1 MKTCSYCGPPG
12 LEFEI
17 PDLSQNSSS
26 SSSSSTSS
34 SSTSSSLNLG
44 LSDIEDGDPV
54 SIGKDR
60 TPQPV
65 KTKDEI
71 ILEDLP
77 DEEDITIVVP
87 ENTVLM
93 PIGVVSIII
102 ESLKDTLPIQDNSI
116 IFNEKRLAVGKG
128 HEWSKN
134 DDRLLQAVEHGE
146 VDKVSSLLTKKGVNA
161 VKLDSEGKSAL
172 HLAAAKGQTDC
183 LGIFLSHGV
192 DVTILDA
199 SGCSAL
205 HLAAKNSHLECVKK
219 LIKQG
224 KSSVEGVDNIGRT
237 ALHYAAASGSLP
249 VVQLLCEDRSPLN
262 VKDAEGCTPLL
273 LSAHNSHSDVCKL
286 LMDHG
291 ADINACDKNGRTAV
305 MLASENNSLSIVE
318 ILIQHG
324 ADLSLVDTLGNDA
337 LQYSTL
343 SGSKEIKNLL
353 QAVLSKLSSDSA
365 SWQHS
370 GPDLRRPIQVG
381 SWNILSLQHDDHLPL
396 LLEELRKLCIS
407 VAELSEVRTPGT
419 GQISVGGYT
428 FYWSGRSDGCHTQ
441 GRVAVTVV
449 DWLLPMVSD
458 VTPFNERIMRL
469 RLQHSLGALSVVS
482 VYAPTAEEEQ
492 KSIQL
497 KEEIEKLNEE
507 KCTLLEAIEDLKHTL
522 NNNPLQKTQTHQT
535 EEDMELSALD
545 TSRHSSIDSN
555 ASYHS
560 TAADFNQSLEVHETC
575 ALEVNKRATKTDAS
589 GDKHDGN
596 KSITEVEVE
605 FKKLQAALQEMQ
617 VKFKQ
622 SELEKE
628 HLQNVLMSQ
637 SAKDTNK
644 TCVADG
650 EKLHELEMKLQETE
664 SKYEEAMKELM
675 AYKSQ
680 KIYEAGRSEDV
691 SQKNNLIEDRK
702 EMEQITNTDK
712 VQHNYLETIKHLEE
726 KLATVEARVSEEE
739 FEAMKN
745 SYNTRLESIQLE
757 RSLLLEK
764 YSEAQEEIKML
775 QGALK
780 GTVSVEQAASDFEEM
795 KTEMNRKVEEL
806 QRQLLELTHLYAGA
820 KSEVNALQDRLALK
834 EKDVELSE
842 QKKKDFVSR
851 DYHERT
857 VTDLSKSITELQE
870 KLSDIG
876 TRYHQAM
883 AEIVQLQNESE
894 AQKDR
899 YMLISEHTQA
909 VSVLGSAVH
918 NLEAQVETLKEQVSQ
933 KQEEVDILQTH
944 LSEQK
949 ASLREDSV
957 IKATQEELKK
967 SLEAEMNQLK
977 VKLEE
982 AQKCQEEVSLEN
994 SRAKEEILKL
1004 KSEKHSIQNVAETRE
1019 LENRELQSKYKE
1031 AQELASNLK
1040 KQVETCSKLKED
1052 KENKIDELTK
1062 EVSKLKDALNSL
1074 SQLSYTTS
1082 TPKRQNQQVDLLQ
1095 QQVKQLQ
1102 LQLSVSKIF

>member
-1 MKTCSYCGPPG
+1 MK
-12 LEFEI
+12 
-17 PDLSQNSSS
+17 
-26 SSSSSTSS
+26 
-34 SSTSSSLNLG
+34 
-44 LSDIEDGDPV
+44 
-54 SIGKDR
+54 
-60 TPQPV
+60 
-65 KTKDEI
+65 
-71 ILEDLP
+71 
-77 DEEDITIVVP
+77 
-87 ENTVLM
+87 
-93 PIGVVSIII
+93 
-102 ESLKDTLPIQDNSI
+102 SLKAKFRKSD
-116 IFNEKRLAVGKG
+116 G

-353 QAVLSKLSSDSA
+353 QAVLSKLSSDSEDKTPPKLKQNCQ
-365 SWQHS
+365 SCDFSSPVFITPSQT
-370 GPDLRRPIQVG
+370 P
-381 SWNILSLQHDDHLPL
+381 LSSK
-396 LLEELRKLCIS
+396 EMIFSELHFK
-407 VAELSEVRTPGT
+407 
-419 GQISVGGYT
+419 
-428 FYWSGRSDGCHTQ
+428 
-441 GRVAVTVV
+441 
-449 DWLLPMVSD
+449 
-458 VTPFNERIMRL
+458 
-469 RLQHSLGALSVVS
+469 
-482 VYAPTAEEEQ
+482 EEEQ

-522 NNNPLQKTQTHQT
+522 NNNPLQMALNGKEEQNIIAALQAQIASLSLENKQLTHKLKKTQTHQT

-1102 LQLSVSKIF
+1102 LQLSETKKQHQEIVSVYRMHLLYAVQGQMDEDVQKALKQILLMCKMPTQAK

>member
-1 MKTCSYCGPPG
+1 MAY
-12 LEFEI
+12 
-17 PDLSQNSSS
+17 
-26 SSSSSTSS
+26 
-34 SSTSSSLNLG
+34 LN
-44 LSDIEDGDPV
+44 D
-54 SIGKDR
+54 
-60 TPQPV
+60 
-65 KTKDEI
+65 
-71 ILEDLP
+71 
-77 DEEDITIVVP
+77 
-87 ENTVLM
+87 
-93 PIGVVSIII
+93 
-102 ESLKDTLPIQDNSI
+102 
-116 IFNEKRLAVGKG
+116 G

-219 LIKQG
+219 LLKQG
-224 KSSVEGVDNIGRT
+224 KCSVEGVDNIGRT
-237 ALHYAAASGSLP
+237 ALYYAAASGSLP
-249 VVQLLCEDRSPLN
+249 IVQLLCENRSPVN

-273 LSAHNSHSDVCKL
+273 LSVHNSHLDVCKFL
-286 LMDHG
+286 IDHG
-291 ADINACDKNGRTAV
+291 ADINACDKNGRTAI

-343 SGSKEIKNLL
+343 SGSKEIRNLL
-353 QAVLSKLSSDSA
+353 QAALSKLSSDSEDKT
-365 SWQHS
+365 
-370 GPDLRRPIQVG
+370 PPKLK
-381 SWNILSLQHDDHLPL
+381 QHDQVTRLNTERSATPKKRKAPPPPISPMQNCQSCDFSSPVFITPSQTPL
-396 LLEELRKLCIS
+396 SSKEMIFSELHFK
-407 VAELSEVRTPGT
+407 
-419 GQISVGGYT
+419 
-428 FYWSGRSDGCHTQ
+428 
-441 GRVAVTVV
+441 
-449 DWLLPMVSD
+449 
-458 VTPFNERIMRL
+458 
-469 RLQHSLGALSVVS
+469 
-482 VYAPTAEEEQ
+482 EEEQ

-507 KCTLLEAIEDLKHTL
+507 KCTLLEAIEDLKHAL
-522 NNNPLQKTQTHQT
+522 NNNPLQMALNGKEEQSIIAMLQAQIASLSLENKQLTHKLKKTQTRQT

-545 TSRHSSIDSN
+545 SSRHSSIDSN

-560 TAADFNQSLEVHETC
+560 TAADFNQSLEIHETC
-575 ALEVNKRATKTDAS
+575 ADEVNRRETKTDAS
-589 GDKHDGN
+589 GDKHVSN

-605 FKKLQAALQEMQ
+605 FKKLQSALQEMQ

-637 SAKDTNK
+637 SAKIADN

-691 SQKNNLIEDRK
+691 SQQNNLIVEERK
-702 EMEQITNTDK
+702 EMEQITNIDK

-745 SYNTRLESIQLE
+745 SYNTHLESIQLE

-795 KTEMNRKVEEL
+795 KMEMNRKVEEL

-857 VTDLSKSITELQE
+857 ITDLSKSITELQE
-870 KLSDIG
+870 KLSDVG

-883 AEIVQLQNESE
+883 AEIVQLQNETE

-909 VSVLGSAVH
+909 VSVLGSAIH
-918 NLEAQVETLKEQVSQ
+918 NLEAQVETLKEQFSQ
-933 KQEEVDILQTH
+933 KQEEVDILQAH

-967 SLEAEMNQLK
+967 SHEAEMNQLK
-977 VKLEE
+977 VKLDE

-1004 KSEKHSIQNVAETRE
+1004 KGEKHTIQNVVEAKE
-1019 LENRELQSKYKE
+1019 LENRELQSKYKD

-1040 KQVETCSKLKED
+1040 KQVETCAKLKED
-1052 KENKIDELTK
+1052 KENKIEELTK

-1082 TPKRQNQQVDLLQ
+1082 TPKRQNQQVDILQ

-1102 LQLSVSKIF
+1102 LQLSETKKQHQEIVSVYRMHLLYAVQGQMDEDVQKTLKQILLMCKMPTQAK

>member
-1 MKTCSYCGPPG
+1 MK
-12 LEFEI
+12 
-17 PDLSQNSSS
+17 
-26 SSSSSTSS
+26 
-34 SSTSSSLNLG
+34 
-44 LSDIEDGDPV
+44 
-54 SIGKDR
+54 
-60 TPQPV
+60 
-65 KTKDEI
+65 
-71 ILEDLP
+71 
-77 DEEDITIVVP
+77 
-87 ENTVLM
+87 
-93 PIGVVSIII
+93 
-102 ESLKDTLPIQDNSI
+102 SLKAKFRKSD
-116 IFNEKRLAVGKG
+116 G

-219 LIKQG
+219 LIKG

-353 QAVLSKLSSDSA
+353 QAVLSKLSSDSEDKT
-365 SWQHS
+365 
-370 GPDLRRPIQVG
+370 PPKLK
-381 SWNILSLQHDDHLPL
+381 QHDQVTRLNTERSATPKKRKAPPPPISPMQNCQSCDFSSPVFITPSQTPL
-396 LLEELRKLCIS
+396 SSKEMIFSELHFK
-407 VAELSEVRTPGT
+407 
-419 GQISVGGYT
+419 
-428 FYWSGRSDGCHTQ
+428 
-441 GRVAVTVV
+441 
-449 DWLLPMVSD
+449 
-458 VTPFNERIMRL
+458 
-469 RLQHSLGALSVVS
+469 
-482 VYAPTAEEEQ
+482 EEEQ

-522 NNNPLQKTQTHQT
+522 NNNPLQMALNGKEEQNIIAALQAQIASLSLENKQLTHKLKKTQTHQT

-1102 LQLSVSKIF
+1102 LQLSETKKQHQEIVSVYRMHLLYAVQGQMDEDVQKALKQILLMCKMPTQAK